1 MGVFLIKNGEIYD
14 PEIQKW
20 EKRDL
25 VVKEGKI
32 VSGAVL
38 DKESG
43 GLNGLGAGN
52 APDSCQVI
60 DATGCMVTTGWIDY
74 HVHYF
79 NHGTENGINPDA
91 ASFPCG
97 VTTAVDGGS
106 CGAGNYEMYQKS
118 VMAHS
123 DVRILNMLLMG
134 SGGQTTDRY
143 QEHLEAKYFDLPKIR
158 RLFEKYPDNL
168 VGLKSRMSVG
178 IIAPEDAEE
187 SIRTTVNLAEEL
199 GCNVAVHITNPV
211 MDLEK
216 LAGILRKDD
225 VICHIYQGKGRET
238 CLDSD
243 GRVRKGLLEARE
255 RGVLFDASNGCNNF
269 DIEVGRQAVEQGFK
283 PDIISSDINTS
294 GFFLQP
300 LHSLPRIMSKYLE
313 WGMSL
318 EEILDSVTRTPARLI
333 HREKLASLREGTT
346 ADLVIFKVKEKDVPY
361 YDRAGHSFIGHRVI
375 VPQLTMKD
383 GVIMYCQ
390 ADFM

>member
-1 MGVFLIKNGEIYD
+1 MGAFVIKGGEIYD
-14 PEIQKW
+14 PAAQKW
-20 EKRDL
+20 EKKDIAIENGMIISGMPSGEYQ
-25 VVKEGKI
+25 VVDA
-32 VSGAVL
+32 SGC
-38 DKESG
+38 K
-43 GLNGLGAGN
+43 
-52 APDSCQVI
+52 
-60 DATGCMVTTGWIDY
+60 VTTGWIDY

-106 CGAGNYEMYQKS
+106 TGAANYEMYRKS
-118 VMAHS
+118 AMAYS
-123 DVRILNMLLMG
+123 DVRILNMLLVG
-134 SGGQTTDRY
+134 SGGQVTDRY
-143 QEHLEAKYFDLPKIR
+143 PEHLEKLFDIPKIKK
-158 RLFEKYPDNL
+158 LFREYPDNL

-187 SIRTTVNLAEEL
+187 SIRATVELAGEL
-199 GCNVAVHITNPV
+199 GCNVSVHVTNPV

-225 VICHIYQGKGRET
+225 MICHIYQGKGKET
-238 CLDSD
+238 CLDAD
-243 GRVRKGLLEARE
+243 GKVREGLLKARE

-269 DIEVGRQAVEQGFK
+269 DLEIAQKAVAQGFK

-300 LHSLPRIMSKYLE
+300 LHSLPRIMSKYLDF
-313 WGMSL
+313 GMSL
-318 EEILDSVTRTPARLI
+318 SEVLDTVTRVPARLV
-333 HREKLASLREGTT
+333 HRESLASMAPGTE
-346 ADLVIFKVKEKDVPY
+346 ADLVIFKVKEKEVPY
-361 YDRAGHSFIGHRVI
+361 SDRTGHTFTGHQVI

>member
-1 MGVFLIKNGEIYD
+1 MGAFVIRGGEIYD
-14 PEIQKW
+14 PAAQKW
-20 EKRDL
+20 EKKDIAVEDGVIISGEPSGEYQ
-25 VVKEGKI
+25 VVDA
-32 VSGAVL
+32 SGC
-38 DKESG
+38 K
-43 GLNGLGAGN
+43 
-52 APDSCQVI
+52 
-60 DATGCMVTTGWIDY
+60 VTTGWIDY

-106 CGAGNYEMYQKS
+106 CGAANYEMYRKS
-118 VMAHS
+118 AMAYS
-123 DVRILNMLLMG
+123 DVRILNMLLVG
-134 SGGQTTDRY
+134 SGGQVTDRY
-143 QEHLEAKYFDLPKIR
+143 PEHLEKKYFDIPKIK
-158 RLFEKYPDNL
+158 RLFREYPDNL
-168 VGLKSRMSVG
+168 VGLKSRLSVG

-187 SIRTTVNLAEEL
+187 SIRATVDLAEEL
-199 GCNVAVHITNPV
+199 GCNVSVHVTNPV

-225 VICHIYQGKGRET
+225 MICHIYQGKGRET
-238 CLDSD
+238 CLNPD
-243 GRVRKGLLEARE
+243 GSVREGLLKARE

-269 DIEVGRQAVEQGFK
+269 DLEIAQKAVAQGFK

-300 LHSLPRIMSKYLE
+300 LHSLPRIMSKYLDF
-313 WGMSL
+313 GMSL
-318 EEILDSVTRTPARLI
+318 SEVLDAVTRVPARLV
-333 HREKLASLREGTT
+333 HRESLASMEAGTE
-346 ADLVIFKVKEKDVPY
+346 ADLVIFKVKEKEVPY
-361 YDRAGHSFIGHRVI
+361 YDRTGHRFTGHQVI